1 MDKRERPA
9 SLDRIKKSKSAEDRL
24 LEELH
29 QEMLYLCEQY
39 DLKFEKPQ

>member
-9 SLDRIKKSKSAEDRL
+9 SLDRIKKTKSPEDRL

-29 QEMLYLCEQY
+29 QEMLYLCQQY
-39 DLKFEKPQ
+39 DLKYGEKN